1 MQAYSKKRMIREKR
15 KKKKKYIE
23 SEMWLSNICVAY
35 IEESLDDAAS
45 ISFQGNVE
53 M

>member
-1 MQAYSKKRMIREKR
+1 MQTYSKRKDDKR
-15 KKKKKYIE
+15 KREEKKYIE
-23 SEMWLSNICVAY
+23 SEMWLSNICIAY